1 MQRKRNWSIAEQKG
15 TKANAD
21 KDGCGKIYRY
31 IEKMI
36 DKVTFKIKLREMDS
50 LWELMGGSC
59 WGLFPPSFYYTH
71 TKEEIEQITK
81 EEFSICILLR
91 TTLSFIRVRHFP

>member
-1 MQRKRNWSIAEQKG
+1 MRIKKVAGKFIG
-15 TKANAD
+15 TLK
-21 KDGCGKIYRY
+21 
-31 IEKMI
+31 KMI

-81 EEFSICILLR
+81 ETLESCQKMIDEF
-91 TTLSFIRVRHFP
+91 

>member
-1 MQRKRNWSIAEQKG
+1 MRIKTVAEKVIG
-15 TKANAD
+15 TLK
-21 KDGCGKIYRY
+21 
-31 IEKMI
+31 KMI
-36 DKVTFKIKLREMDS
+36 DNVTFKIKLREMDS

-81 EEFSICILLR
+81 ETIESYQKMIDEF
-91 TTLSFIRVRHFP
+91 